1 MRVSSPFPAL
11 EQRPAEQHPAE
22 QHRANV
28 TEAPIMLVR
37 RPERT
42 DPVGYRRVRRALE
55 SGEWVRIAPGVLA
68 PRPALRALLP
78 IEKHRVLVLEML
90 RRARGPV
97 TLGMHAAAAIWG
109 IEVLGACPSRV
120 DVLVPRATGG
130 RSSGL
135 VRRYGSEDVTGV
147 VPLQGHEAH
156 GHRITT
162 PARTAL
168 DLARVMPFAEGVAV
182 IDQLLASRRTNG
194 PLATRPDL
202 DALVATCE
210 GHRARRPVVE
220 RPRRWSVAPWW
231 SDRGDRPC
239 ALHLLASA
247 PSIDVADAK

>member
-1 MRVSSPFPAL
+1 
-11 EQRPAEQHPAE
+11 
-22 QHRANV
+22 
-28 TEAPIMLVR
+28 MLG
-37 RPERT
+37 T
-42 DPVGYRRVRRALE
+42 
-55 SGEWVRIAPGVLA
+55 W
-68 PRPALRALLP
+68 
-78 IEKHRVLVLEML
+78 
-90 RRARGPV
+90 
-97 TLGMHAAAAIWG
+97 
-109 IEVLGACPSRV
+109 PSRV

-147 VPLQGHEAH
+147 VPLEGHEAH